1 MLYIKYYQIFPS
13 NMYAKYYPDMIFVK
27 KFTPPDF
34 QAKQFTPLISP
45 YFNSFGDKNT
55 KNEWDGEIFT
65 AGKHFTL
72 PSAMAAVT
80 NLTSASRGPIGPD
93 KFHNVSVYWLIVT

>member
-34 QAKQFTPLISP
+34 QAKQSTPLIPP

-55 KNEWDGEIFT
+55 EHRKNCECCPGHSLTISQ
-65 AGKHFTL
+65 
-72 PSAMAAVT
+72 PSKS
-80 NLTSASRGPIGPD
+80 LS
-93 KFHNVSVYWLIVT
+93 L